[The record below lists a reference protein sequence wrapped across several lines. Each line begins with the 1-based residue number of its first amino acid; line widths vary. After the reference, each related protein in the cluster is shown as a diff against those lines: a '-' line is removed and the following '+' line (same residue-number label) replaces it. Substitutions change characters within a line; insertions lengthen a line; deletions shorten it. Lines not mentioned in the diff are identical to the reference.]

1 MTKKDAI
8 AKVVKKRINGKNGLE
23 YIIKTKGGKT
33 FCFTI
38 TEEYV
43 LIHCMTDLKDITFVE
58 GLNARIYSYNID
70 ASIYQVDIN

>member
-1 MTKKDAI
+1 MKKQDAI
-8 AKVVKKRINGKNGLE
+8 AKVTQKRVNGKNGLE
-23 YIIKTKGGKT
+23 YTIKTKGGKT

-58 GLNARIYSYNID
+58 GLNARINSYNID